1 MKYKELIDCFD
12 NFNIDTMIGVS
23 KYFTL
28 EDGRRYT
35 PSTGEETMIALDEA
49 LNEDSDVY
57 ILDEPEKSLGNS
69 YINDIIVKRIN
80 YLTKLKKTIV
90 IVTHNA
96 NIAIRTLP
104 YQTILK
110 VYDGDYTTY
119 IGSLYSGILRNLD
132 SDNEKDWREES
143 IRILEGG
150 KEAFNERGDIYA
162 Q

>member
-1 MKYKELIDCFD
+1 M
-12 NFNIDTMIGVS
+12 
-23 KYFTL
+23 
-28 EDGRRYT
+28 
-35 PSTGEETMIALDEA
+35 
-49 LNEDSDVY
+49 
-57 ILDEPEKSLGNS
+57 
-69 YINDIIVKRIN
+69 
-80 YLTKLKKTIV
+80 TKLKKTIV